1 YNDNGTQLGAIQDS
15 NYNLISQSNPA
26 KRGQAIVIYANG
38 LGPVTNQP
46 LSGDPSPGAPNLATT
61 ATPTVTIGG
70 RNAQV
75 LFSGLTPGSV
85 GLYQVNVDV
94 PSDAATGLQPIV
106 VSIGGVDSK
115 ASVLPVQ

>member
-1 YNDNGTQLGAIQDS
+1 LAQTTVPDTVRIGNTAAHVDFA
-15 NYNLISQSNPA
+15 
-26 KRGQAIVIYANG
+26 G
-38 LGPVTNQP
+38 L
-46 LSGDPSPGAPNLATT
+46 SPGW
-61 ATPTVTIGG
+61 
-70 RNAQV
+70 
-75 LFSGLTPGSV
+75 V